1 MRRLLMSVLSFMV
14 LCPALVRAQDNALV
28 SGIVQNEKGEA
39 LDGVSVAA
47 ENTRSHKSA
56 GTVSDEKGLFSFS
69 GLATGGPYNFTFSHV
84 GYTPQTLKGYT
95 IKNGEKISLM
105 VKLKEQENALN
116 QVVVVG
122 YGTQKRAAVTG
133 AVTSVSLDNLKSRS
147 LNDFAEALQG
157 KAPGVMVANEGGDPT
172 STPKVYIRGLGGV
185 NGEHPLYVV
194 DGSIYSGGP
203 INPNDVESV
212 SVLKDAS
219 ASIYGALASGG
230 VILIT
235 TKKGA
240 PTGFRITL
248 DAKYGTQSAWKKLH
262 SLNAKEFA
270 YVENLAADNAG
281 IARNPAFD
289 ASVYPDGQITRT
301 NWVDD
306 IFRKAPLTDYN
317 VGIEGGNGKSKYF
330 MGLGYRNQQGI
341 LLNTH
346 AERYNF
352 RLNTETEVKPWL
364 KVGENLQYTYTNGNG
379 ANTGSEYTGA
389 LLSALFYPSNVAP
402 YNADGT
408 FAGLPA
414 QYAGAYG
421 DVINPVAYLKRLDYK
436 NPVNNILFNPY
447 VEINLWKGMVFRSN
461 FSITKQ
467 FQDTKSFSARVL
479 EIGKIFSNDQL
490 DEWTSNSTNLLAEQ
504 TLSYTTRFKNHG
516 LTALAGYSYKS
527 DKYNQLHA
535 YAQNFDDENPIYRYF
550 QNAND
555 IFRPEN
561 IITSNALISWFSRI
575 NYDYKSKYLLTLIG
589 RRDGTSKVA
598 AGNRFENYGSLLGAW
613 VISKERFFNNINWVN
628 NLKIRASYGI
638 LGNLG
643 SLPDNALS
651 IPLSS
656 VNVFMGQTPALV
668 SGYAE
673 SALSNPGLRWANSQQ
688 ADAGLDLDIWK
699 NRISIQADYFVKT
712 TTRML
717 IQTTPPSTAGV
728 SNGKWENVGEAQDKG
743 IELGLHYR
751 NETKWGFQY
760 NIGANITKVN
770 NKLVSLKDNIPT
782 LPATFNVRGVLN
794 PVRIAVGSPVYSY
807 YVIKTAGIFKSTDEI
822 NAYKGKTGALI
833 QPNAKPGDM
842 KFIDQDGNGKI
853 DNNDRV
859 TVGSPFPDFTYGFN
873 FSASYKNFDL
883 DIFAQGVNGVKVFN
897 SLKYLTMNAAIG
909 TNYNMLRDVL
919 TAWSPSN
926 PNSGIPRISAS
937 DRNGSFG
944 NTSDFYIE
952 NGSYLRIKSLTLGYT
967 LPASLTRHAGIN
979 AVRIYFTSNNL
990 LTFTGYKGFDP
1001 EVGMDNAGIDNGRY
1015 PQARTLMAG
1024 LNINF

>member
-1 MRRLLMSVLSFMV
+1 MRRLFMSFLCFMMLS
-14 LCPALVRAQDNALV
+14 PAWLQAQDKAAV
-28 SGIVQNEKGEA
+28 TGIVQTEKGEA
-39 LDGVSVAA
+39 LVGVNVTALD
-47 ENTRSHKSA
+47 TRSNKSA
-56 GTVSDEKGLFSFS
+56 NTLSDDKGLFSFS
-69 GLATGGPYNFTFSHV
+69 GLATGGPYSFTFSYV
-84 GYTPQTLKGYT
+84 GYATQTLKGYT
-95 IKNGEKISLM
+95 IKDGEKISLM
-105 VKLKEQENALN
+105 VKMKELENSLN

-147 LNDFAEALQG
+147 LNNFAEALQG
-157 KAPGVMVANEGGDPT
+157 KAPGVIVANEGGDPT
-172 STPKVYIRGLGGV
+172 ASPRVYIRGLGGV
-185 NGEHPLYVV
+185 NGEQPLYVV
-194 DGSIYSGGP
+194 DGSIYNGGP

-212 SVLKDAS
+212 SVLKDAA

-240 PTGFRITL
+240 PSGFKVTV
-248 DAKYGTQSAWKKLH
+248 DAKYGTQSAWRKLH

-306 IFRKAPLTDYN
+306 VFHTAPLTDYN
-317 VGIEGGNGKSKYF
+317 VNIEGGNGKNRYF
-330 MGLGYRNQQGI
+330 MGLGYRDQQGI

-352 RLNTETEVKPWL
+352 RLNTETEIKSWL

-379 ANTGSEYTGA
+379 AETQSAYTGA
-389 LLSALFYPSNVAP
+389 LLSAIFYPSNVAP

-436 NPVNNILFNPY
+436 NPYNNIVFNPY
-447 VEINLWKGMVFRSN
+447 AEINLLKGLVFRSN

-467 FQDTKSFSARVL
+467 FVDTKSFSSRVL
-479 EIGKIFSNDQL
+479 EIGKIFSNNQL

-504 TLSYTTRFKNHG
+504 TLSYTTRFNNHG
-516 LTALAGYSYKS
+516 LTVLGGYSYKS

-555 IFRPEN
+555 IFKPEN
-561 IITSNALISWFSRI
+561 RITSNALISWFSRI
-575 NYDYKSKYLLTLIG
+575 NYDYKSKYMLTLIG

-598 AGNRFENYGSLLGAW
+598 SGNRFENYGSVLGAW
-613 VISKERFFNNINWVN
+613 VISKERFFSNINWVN

-638 LGNLG
+638 MGNLS
-643 SLPDNALS
+643 SLPDNVLS

-656 VNVFMGQTPALV
+656 VSVFMGQTPTLV
-668 SGYAE
+668 TGYAE
-673 SALSNPGLRWANSQQ
+673 SALSNPDVRWANSKQT
-688 ADAGLDLDIWK
+688 DIGVDLDVLK
-699 NRISIQADYFVKT
+699 NRISLQADYFVKT

-751 NETKWGFQY
+751 NETKSGFQY
-760 NIGANITKVN
+760 NIGATVTKVS
-770 NKLVSLKDNIPT
+770 NKLVSLKDNVPT
-782 LPATFNVRGVLN
+782 LPAGFNVRGVLN

-807 YVIKTAGIFKSTDEI
+807 YVIKTAGIFKTTAEI
-822 NAYKGKTGALI
+822 NAYKDKTGALI
-833 QPNAKPGDM
+833 QPYAKPGDM
-842 KFIDQDGNGKI
+842 KFVDQDDNGKI

-859 TVGSPFPDFTYGFN
+859 TVGSPFPDFTYGFSFN
-873 FSASYKNFDL
+873 ASYKNFDL
-883 DIFAQGVNGVKVFN
+883 NLFAQGVHGVKVFN

-909 TNYNMLRDVL
+909 TNYNMLTDVL
-919 TAWSPSN
+919 TAWSPTN
-926 PNSGIPRISAS
+926 TNSGIPRISAS
-937 DRNGSFG
+937 DYNGSFG

-952 NGSYLRIKSLTLGYT
+952 DGSYLRIKSLTLGYT
-967 LPASLTRHAGIN
+967 LPASLTKHIGIN
-979 AVRIYFTSNNL
+979 ALRVYFTSNNL
-990 LTFTGYKGFDP
+990 FTFTGYKGFDP
-1001 EVGMDNAGIDNGRY
+1001 EIGMDNAGMDNGRY

-1024 LNINF
+1024 INVNF